1 MPDINKAV
9 KFMVDT
15 ANDNSHGYDQI
26 HRNGPDYDCSSLVG
40 TALHEAGFNISP
52 SSSTWTLEAQ
62 LRKAGFVDCRAPWKA
77 GDVHLSTNHH
87 VIMSINEKLIA
98 QASINENGGIK
109 GGQVGDQTGNEIN
122 IKNYYVPSYGWD
134 VHLRYVS
141 KNDSEDEDMKEFT
154 YEDWKKYQDRY
165 TAEKASE
172 GVPTV
177 PENNWKE
184 KAYQFVDDNHIS
196 DGHRPNSYVTRVEV
210 WGMLRKF
217 YDLVN
222 KLIGEK

>member
-15 ANDNSHGYDQI
+15 ANDNSHGYDQA

-40 TALHEAGFNISP
+40 TALHNAGFDVSP

-62 LRKAGFVDCRAPWKA
+62 LRKAGFKDCSEPWKA

-98 QASINENGGIK
+98 QASINENGGVR
-109 GGQVGDQTGNEIN
+109 GGKTGDQTGNEIN
-122 IKNYYVPSYGWD
+122 IRNYYVPSYGWD
-134 VHLRYVS
+134 VHLRYVG
-141 KNDSEDEDMKEFT
+141 KGEEDEEMTDEEFA
-154 YEDWKKYQDRY
+154 KHMDRY
-165 TAEKASE
+165 LANKAKE

-177 PENNWKE
+177 PEGNWKE
-184 KAYQFVDDNHIS
+184 LAYQFVTDNDIS
-196 DGHRPNSYVTRVEV
+196 DGHRPNSFVTRVEV

-217 YDLVN
+217 FNLVK
-222 KLIGEK
+222 KLIREK

>member
-1 MPDINKAV
+1 MIELPDINKAV

-15 ANDNSHGYDQI
+15 ANDNSHGYDQV

-40 TALHEAGFNISP
+40 TALHNAGFNVSP

-62 LRKAGFVDCRAPWKA
+62 LRKAGFKDCSPPWKA

-98 QASINENGGIK
+98 QASINEK
-109 GGQVGDQTGNEIN
+109 GGVRGGKTGDQTVSEIN

-134 VHLRYVS
+134 VHLRYVG
-141 KNDSEDEDMKEFT
+141 KNGEGEEEMTDEEF
-154 YEDWKKYQDRY
+154 EKHMDRY
-165 TAEKASE
+165 LARKAKE

-177 PENNWKE
+177 PEGNWKE
-184 KAYQFVDDNHIS
+184 EAHTFVTDNHIS
-196 DGHRPNSYVTRVEV
+196 DGYRPNVFVTRVEV
-210 WGMLRKF
+210 WGMFRAF
-217 YDLVN
+217 F
-222 KLIGEK
+222 KLLQKLFREK